1 MRSFKYV
8 WTLVVACMYN
18 ELSIIHY
25 RDEYLKR
32 AQKPFPEMNFG
43 LLENVNKEAPKV
55 QRPML
60 DEEVGTSEK
69 KTVGKPVVKPTVEA
83 K

>member
-8 WTLVVACMYN
+8 WTLVVVCMYN
-18 ELSIIHY
+18 ELSIIQH

-32 AQKPFPEMNFG
+32 TQKAFPEMNFG
-43 LLENVNKEAPKV
+43 LLENVDKQAPKV

-60 DEEVGTSEK
+60 DEEPPAVEN
-69 KTVGKPVVKPTVEA
+69 KTAQKPVVKTAEA